1 MTPEVRKCTIQSTKH
16 HDVSLN
22 SQNLY
27 LHTPS
32 KFGKKSNEFYK
43 NERYIFIFSTDY
55 AILKYSHIILLMY
68 ILINYASLSNLVSTP
83 KNEIENVYCI
93 ECQVNR
99 INYSHPPDFLLND
112 TSRIH

>member
-1 MTPEVRKCTIQSTKH
+1 MTPEVRNCTIQSTKH

-43 NERYIFIFSTDY
+43 NERYISIFSTGFSY
-55 AILKYSHIILLMY
+55 HTLKF
-68 ILINYASLSNLVSTP
+68 ILINYSSISDFISTP
-83 KNEIENVYCI
+83 KNEIEKVYCI

-112 TSRIH
+112 TSRIY

>member
-32 KFGKKSNEFYK
+32 KFGKKSNEFLK
-43 NERYIFIFSTDY
+43 NEIYISILCDIEIFSYYTFNVH
-55 AILKYSHIILLMY
+55 LNQLCIIKRAHL
-68 ILINYASLSNLVSTP
+68 NF

-93 ECQVNR
+93 ECQVN
-99 INYSHPPDFLLND
+99 
-112 TSRIH
+112 